1 MTHDEQLEQLDK
13 LLSEAFIEVKDN
25 YGMPNSHEV
34 AEYLLKQGVE
44 VHHMRAGSSCYQID
58 CCAAPDDGECLF
70 ECCDKD
76 CQYYDL
82 HVVTQSYHPYFH
94 DSDFGKTVFG
104 TKEEAEAK
112 LDEIL
117 REGR

>member
-1 MTHDEQLEQLDK
+1 MNKQELKERLK
-13 LLSEAFIEVKDN
+13 ELLSEAFTEVSDN
-25 YGMPNSHEV
+25 YGMPNAEEV
-34 AEYLLKQGVE
+34 ADYLLEHGVE
-44 VHHMRAGSSCYQID
+44 VHYMRAGSSCYQID
-58 CCAAPDDGECLF
+58 CCADPNDGECLF

-94 DSDFGKTVFG
+94 DSEFGKTVFA

-112 LDEIL
+112 VSCLL
-117 REGR
+117 NQMG